1 MSGSE
6 QTWFAN
12 LEVRLSGQDR
22 LKPRL
27 LSQTISL
34 IRLNRQSSYL
44 FRCQNLFLRSAWECH
59 LGRSASCATQSV
71 EGSIPC
77 GAWNENVNGY
87 QSSIVM
93 SETFVLAPTN
103 VRESGDEFQP
113 LINACL
119 AGDEAM
125 YGVLYGK
132 LSGMIYRLTYGLL
145 QNKEDAEEV
154 LQDSFEYAFRNLHR
168 FDSHKSAFKTWLYQ
182 IALSRCRNKRRRKWL
197 PSFSLNQLLGQDVT
211 DTETPL
217 PDETLALSG
226 EQKAVWEALK
236 QLSPK
241 LRETALL
248 RYYEGLTY
256 GEIGDIVGVPA
267 KTAESRM
274 RLAHQELKKLLLETG
289 Y

>member
-1 MSGSE
+1 
-6 QTWFAN
+6 
-12 LEVRLSGQDR
+12 
-22 LKPRL
+22 
-27 LSQTISL
+27 
-34 IRLNRQSSYL
+34 
-44 FRCQNLFLRSAWECH
+44 
-59 LGRSASCATQSV
+59 
-71 EGSIPC
+71 
-77 GAWNENVNGY
+77 
-87 QSSIVM
+87 M
-93 SETFVLAPTN
+93 SETFVLTPTKL
-103 VRESGDEFQP
+103 RESEDEFQP
-113 LINACL
+113 LIDCCL
-119 AGDEAM
+119 AGDESM

-168 FDSHKSAFKTWLYQ
+168 FDGRKSAFKTWLYQ

-226 EQKAVWEALK
+226 EQKAVWQALK